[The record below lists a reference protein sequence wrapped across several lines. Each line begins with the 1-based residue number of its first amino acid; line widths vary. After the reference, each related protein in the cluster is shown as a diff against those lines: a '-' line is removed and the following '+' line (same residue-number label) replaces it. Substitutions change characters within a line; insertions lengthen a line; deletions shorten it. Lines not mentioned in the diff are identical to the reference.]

1 MNILISNDDGFN
13 SKGIEVLIKNVSK
26 KHNVFVVAP
35 DRERSAVSHKITLT
49 NPIRVNRIADNF
61 YTTDASPA
69 DCIKISFLGIIKE
82 SIDLVI
88 SGINHGPNMGL
99 DVFYSG
105 TVAVAR
111 EGVMKGVPGIAF
123 SLDSYDQDGDFEY
136 AAGFINQII
145 DLLSPAFNINSRFKP
160 LFNVNFPKY
169 GPYKGFKFT
178 RLGFR
183 VYREMLIEHKDP
195 MGNPYYWIG
204 GELPTHNP
212 RENSDFDAVK
222 NGFVSITPLAIDIS
236 DYRMLE
242 KIKSVIDTSKLAI

>member
-1 MNILISNDDGFN
+1 VNIFISNDDGI
-13 SKGIEVLIKNVSK
+13 SSRGINLLINEVAK

-49 NPIRVNRIADNF
+49 SPIRVTKISNYI

-69 DCIKISFLGIIKE
+69 DCVKIGFLGIIKE
-82 SIDLVI
+82 KIDLVI
-88 SGINHGPNMGL
+88 SGINSGANMGI

-123 SLDSYDQDGDFEY
+123 SLDTYDSDGDFEY
-136 AAGFINQII
+136 AANLVNDII
-145 DLLSPAFNINSRFKP
+145 EHLSPFFNNSSEFKP
-160 LFNVNFPKY
+160 LFNVNFPKK

-183 VYREMLIEHKDP
+183 VYREELLEYKDP
-195 MGNPYYWIG
+195 MGKPYYWIG
-204 GELPTHNP
+204 GQLPTHSP

-222 NGFVSITPLAIDIS
+222 SGYVSITPLAIDIT
-236 DYRMLE
+236 DYELL
-242 KIKSVIDTSKLAI
+242 SVL